1 MVTKH
6 VFYILYKMYVYIY
19 IFIYTVYMKSLF
31 AKTDKNSFLTIP
43 KNHVFSLCIPIN
55 LNETAV
61 VVFLTRLK
69 TKQNKTV
76 N

>member
-1 MVTKH
+1 MY
-6 VFYILYKMYVYIY
+6 FISYIKCMYIY
-19 IFIYTVYMKSLF
+19 IYIHIYMKSSF

-61 VVFLTRLK
+61 IVFLTRLK
-69 TKQNKTV
+69 TKQKKNS
-76 N
+76 

>member
-1 MVTKH
+1 
-6 VFYILYKMYVYIY
+6 MYVYIY
-19 IFIYTVYMKSLF
+19 IFIYTVYMKSSF

-61 VVFLTRLK
+61 IVFFLTRLK
-69 TKQNKTV
+69 TKQQKTV